1 MTGNTTKS
9 DYDLGRAKAEK
20 SFKLLTSRLPLAKQK
35 YDKIEFL
42 IGQFSTLK
50 ETAYKRG
57 ALFYLED
64 QRSHFA
70 QIIFNLNQMKQKEGV

>member
-1 MTGNTTKS
+1 MKEKN
-9 DYDLGRAKAEK
+9 DYNLGRQKAEK
-20 SFKLLTSRLPLAKQK
+20 SFRLLTSRLPLASQK
-35 YDKIEFL
+35 YERIEFL

-50 ETAYKRG
+50 DTAYKRG

-70 QIIFNLNQMKQKEGV
+70 QIIFNLNQIKMKEGA